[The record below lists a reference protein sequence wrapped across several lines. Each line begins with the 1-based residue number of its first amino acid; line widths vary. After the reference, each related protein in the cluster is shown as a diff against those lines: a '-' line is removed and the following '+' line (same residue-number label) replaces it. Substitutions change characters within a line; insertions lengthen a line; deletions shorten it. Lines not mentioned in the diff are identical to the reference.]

1 MDRDAQLKRLRTSGI
16 LFGIGLGGF
25 FDGIVLHQILQWHH
39 MVSHVD
45 EYPTTT
51 VAGLEANTLA
61 DGLFHAVTY
70 IITIIA
76 LVVLWP
82 VLDQRRRAWSTQGF
96 IGLLL
101 MGWALFNI
109 VEGLIDHHLLKVHN
123 VREDVS
129 NPELW
134 NWGFLVVSL
143 ILGAIGYAVHKSADW
158 TESDI
163 DHGTPVVE
171 QR

>member
-1 MDRDAQLKRLRTSGI
+1 MDRESQLRRLRTSGL

-39 MVSHVD
+39 MVSHV
-45 EYPTTT
+45 EKYPTTT

-70 IITIIA
+70 LITISA

-82 VLDQRRRAWSTQGF
+82 ILGQRRRAWSRQGF

-109 VEGLIDHHLLKVHN
+109 VEGVIDHHLLKVHV

-129 NPELW
+129 NPEVW
-134 NWGFLVVSL
+134 NWGFLIVSVV
-143 ILGAIGYAVHKSADW
+143 LGAIGYAIHKNAEW
-158 TESDI
+158 TESGIEHDV
-163 DHGTPVVE
+163 PASE
-171 QR
+171 RR

>member
-1 MDRDAQLKRLRTSGI
+1 MQREAQLQRLRTSGI

-82 VLDQRRRAWSTQGF
+82 VLDAPRRAWSTKGF
-96 IGLLL
+96 IGLIL
-101 MGWALFNI
+101 MGWAIFNI
-109 VEGLIDHHLLKVHN
+109 VEGVIDHHVLKVHA

-134 NWGFLVVSL
+134 NWGFLGASV
-143 ILGAIGYAVHKSADW
+143 ILGIVGRAVYTSATW
-158 TESDI
+158 TESDSG
-163 DHGTPVVE
+163 DERSTTGE
-171 QR
+171 R

>member
-1 MDRDAQLKRLRTSGI
+1 MDYESQKKRVTTSGL

-39 MVSHVD
+39 MVSHVED
-45 EYPTTT
+45 YPMTT

-82 VLDQRRRAWSTQGF
+82 VLDQPKRVWSTRGF
-96 IGLLL
+96 VGLLL
-101 MGWALFNI
+101 MGWGIFNI
-109 VEGLIDHHLLKVHN
+109 VEGVIDHHILKVHV

-129 NPELW
+129 NPDLW
-134 NWGFLVVSL
+134 NWGFLVLSVVL
-143 ILGAIGYAVHKSADW
+143 LGIGYAVYKGADW
-158 TESDI
+158 QSPGSETNDEALYQS
-163 DHGTPVVE
+163 
-171 QR
+171 

>member
-1 MDRDAQLKRLRTSGI
+1 MDHESQKKRLMTSGL

-45 EYPTTT
+45 DYPITT

-70 IITIIA
+70 IITIVA
-76 LVVLWP
+76 LISLWP
-82 VLDQRRRAWSTQGF
+82 VLDQPRRVWSTRGF
-96 IGLLL
+96 AGLLL
-101 MGWALFNI
+101 MGWAIFNI
-109 VEGLIDHHLLKVHN
+109 VEGAIDHHLLKVHV

-129 NPELW
+129 NPEVW
-134 NWGFLVVSL
+134 NWGFLLLSV
-143 ILGAIGYAVHKSADW
+143 ILLATGYATYKGADW
-158 TESDI
+158 RYSGQDASDSI
-163 DHGTPVVE
+163 V
-171 QR
+171 RA

>member
-1 MDRDAQLKRLRTSGI
+1 MDMESQFERLRASGI

-45 EYPTTT
+45 DYPTTT

-70 IITIIA
+70 IITIVA

-82 VLDQRRRAWSTQGF
+82 VLGGRRRVWSTQGY

-101 MGWALFNI
+101 VGWAVFNL
-109 VEGLIDHHLLKVHN
+109 VEGVIDHHLLKIHV
-123 VREDVS
+123 VREDAA
-129 NPELW
+129 NPDLW
-134 NWGFLVVSL
+134 NWGFLALSVL
-143 ILGAIGYAVHKSADW
+143 LGLVGYALYRNADW
-158 TESDI
+158 GRAEDGMI
-163 DHGTPVVE
+163 YG
-171 QR
+171 